1 MRMVR
6 CYECGKQYDYDDDGF
21 CPKCGSFN
29 QPERPPAAGSVRAA
43 ERPALSAA
51 GKRRGGSGLQQELGE
66 SPEAG
71 GTGHGPAAEK
81 RVSAQGAAPFRR
93 PAEKQMTARPSGRG
107 GGIPAGGIM
116 RNFCRS

>member
-29 QPERPPAAGSVRAA
+29 QPERPPASGSVRAA
-43 ERPALSAA
+43 ERPALSTA

-66 SPEAG
+66 SLKW
-71 GTGHGPAAEK
+71 AE
-81 RVSAQGAAPFRR
+81 RVMDQLLRSASPPRGRR
-93 PAEKQMTARPSGRG
+93 LSDDRRKNR
-107 GGIPAGGIM
+107 
-116 RNFCRS
+116 